1 MDIIKQLKIYGFDA
15 RSAGEDEIAIQF
27 RVANVKG
34 IGRVIEAFNAARTNV
49 TFSGLAG
56 WISFAVTLYE
66 CIKAGL
72 RK

>member
-1 MDIIKQLKIYGFDA
+1 MNTLKQLKIYGFDV
-15 RSAGEDEIAIQF
+15 RSVGEDEIAVQF
-27 RVANVKG
+27 RIANVKG
-34 IGRVIEAFNAARTNV
+34 VGKVVEAFNAAKTNV